1 MQGIP
6 QGQTVTIDC
15 QFGTTITIGCS
26 WDKATNG
33 KNVVDLDAS
42 VVMIDELGTVIDA
55 CFYN

>member
-1 MQGIP
+1 MQGIT
-6 QGQTVTIDC
+6 QGQTVTIDS
-15 QFGTTITIGCS
+15 QFGPTITIGCS
-26 WDKATNG
+26 WDKANG